1 MGKVLTGDDALC
13 CCGVECPVC
22 QDGTTP
28 AEITV
33 TVPDDWTPV
42 GDCIDAD
49 CDDAIG
55 DFVLSFTTSSINS
68 CTWEYSFTPE
78 DDCQWI
84 EITLNIINQSGTV
97 TMAIF
102 ITSQTHVIDFSV
114 VLPDV
119 DDKVDCTTFGGL
131 PLAVGFDGERGIPA
145 NCNWGGSDLTVTLP

>member
-1 MGKVLTGDDALC
+1 MSPGWFPC
-13 CCGVECPVC
+13 CCDDGSECPVC

-42 GDCIDAD
+42 GDCTDAD
-49 CDDAIG
+49 CDEAIG
-55 DFVLSFTTSSINS
+55 DFVLSFVTASEDS
-68 CTWEYSFTPE
+68 CTWQFLFTPE
-78 DDCQWI
+78 EDCEWI
-84 EITLNIINQSGTV
+84 SITLNILNQAGTI
-97 TMAIF
+97 TMFIF
-102 ITSQTHVIDFSV
+102 IASLSHIIDFSV